1 MQTRRPGVTKVRAV
15 RHVSPGTPD
24 LAIRRFTMCCGLALM
39 LGACATVPRLEAPK
53 VVAAELRID
62 RLTGVDAQ
70 FTVTLALANPN
81 DRDISVNAID
91 AVVRIED
98 VSVGTAQLVAP
109 IRLAARGEAPVA
121 LTVRAG
127 LADALR
133 AAAAV
138 ARRAETGGASTARY
152 AVTGTAVLDGGLSL
166 PFSRSGELALPA
178 RLMAPR

>member
-1 MQTRRPGVTKVRAV
+1 MQTRHAGVREVRGG
-15 RHVSPGTPD
+15 RHESPDPPD
-24 LAIRRFTMCCGLALM
+24 LGILRFTLCCMLV
-39 LGACATVPRLEAPK
+39 LGACATLPRLEPPK

-70 FTVTLALANPN
+70 FTVTLTLANPN
-81 DRDISVNAID
+81 DRDINVNAID
-91 AVVRIED
+91 AAVRVED
-98 VSVGTAQLVAP
+98 VAVGTAQLVAP
-109 IRLAARGEAPVA
+109 IRLAARGEAPVP

-138 ARRAETGGASTARY
+138 ARRAEAGGPATARY

-166 PFSRSGELALPA
+166 PFTRSGEIALPA
-178 RLMAPR
+178 RMQAPR